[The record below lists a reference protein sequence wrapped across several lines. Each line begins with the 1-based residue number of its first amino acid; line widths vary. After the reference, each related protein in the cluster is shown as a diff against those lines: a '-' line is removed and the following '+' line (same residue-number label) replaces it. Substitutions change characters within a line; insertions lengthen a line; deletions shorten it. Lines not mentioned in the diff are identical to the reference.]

1 MASLFEL
8 VNRLAV
14 RAVGRNPKWSTQEDT
29 TGAPSSSTAG
39 TNIRDAV
46 KTLIS
51 VPLREEAHTRTSRI
65 DPTYD
70 DDTVYRVTID
80 DHDVDTNTDSGAI
93 PDRDALLEQMRDDI
107 NADADASEIVTAA
120 VQDGELV
127 TTGDGDEDYDFDVS
141 IVSGDGTIEATID
154 PTGGTAY
161 VWLYGPED
169 WEVFPDGEFE
179 LTRRGRGKER
189 ITTSGLER
197 IYVEVV
203 PDEPDGADVSARD
216 LVAHVGP
223 GVME

>member
-1 MASLFEL
+1 MTSLFEL

-39 TNIRDAV
+39 TNIRDSV

-51 VPLREEAHTRTSRI
+51 VPLREEAHTRTART

-70 DDTVYRVTID
+70 DNTVYRVTID

-93 PDRDALLEQMRDDI
+93 PDRDALLEQMRDNI
-107 NADADASEIVTAA
+107 NADSDASEIVTAA
-120 VQDGELV
+120 VQDGGLI
-127 TTGDGDEDYDFDVS
+127 TRGDGDEDYEFNVS
-141 IVSGDGTIEATID
+141 IVEGDGEIEATID

-169 WEVFPDGEFE
+169 WEVFNEGEFE
-179 LTRRGRGKER
+179 LDRRGRGKER
-189 ITTSGLER
+189 ITTSGLDR
-197 IYVEVV
+197 IYVEII
-203 PDEPDGADVSARD
+203 PDDPGGENVSARD
-216 LVAHVGP
+216 LVAYVGP